1 MMTWHRKTEP
11 EKCETSVTQ
20 CNLFAKSAVNDHTG
34 AAAGE
39 PIRQERGQQAM
50 QTTTKDIMNF
60 TFKDYAEELQ
70 QLIEKEQERSASM
83 LRRIDQSMDVILKT
97 ERILKK

>member
-1 MMTWHRKTEP
+1 
-11 EKCETSVTQ
+11 
-20 CNLFAKSAVNDHTG
+20 
-34 AAAGE
+34 
-39 PIRQERGQQAM
+39 M